1 MTRYYSYCM
10 WEILAFK
17 GYLIILLNV
26 QTTTSSSIINI
37 NRAVLV
43 TNCWLERMWI
53 EYWAKINIISTYSP
67 HIINILSIST
77 FHQQEIPQLIFKLP
91 ITQQVNGKEPTT
103 NSTFIELTHSLPCT
117 YHLIPI
123 LEWIICWYNVEMG
136 WLLEYSCGQVV
147 TKAILSSSREW
158 GRCWEIVDIPYLLK
172 TCHLLK
178 VTPGRLYRNFH
189 AV

>member
-1 MTRYYSYCM
+1 MQVH
-10 WEILAFK
+10 K
-17 GYLIILLNV
+17 GEMHV
-26 QTTTSSSIINI
+26 Q
-37 NRAVLV
+37 VLV

-189 AV
+189 AI